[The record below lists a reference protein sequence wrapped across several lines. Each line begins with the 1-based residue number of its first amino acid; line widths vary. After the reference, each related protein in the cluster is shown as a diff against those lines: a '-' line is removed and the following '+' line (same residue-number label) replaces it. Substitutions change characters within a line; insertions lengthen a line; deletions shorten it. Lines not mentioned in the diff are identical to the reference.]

1 MYLLV
6 SYSTSWCLHFF
17 KMTIPPFSGR
27 WGWWGV
33 GVVSVG
39 WVSTEPW
46 WFGKH
51 RQRRKQWT
59 RTAPQ
64 GYSGGAGGENAKS
77 YVHGLNDSLSG
88 AWNWSRITIKQ
99 WPREVSCRREMID
112 IGQGLDLRCSNLTV
126 DTGLIH
132 LGASAEVAVTFFIF
146 KVNKSR
152 SPLALDTQMLPV
164 RL

>member
-1 MYLLV
+1 M
-6 SYSTSWCLHFF
+6 
-17 KMTIPPFSGR
+17 
-27 WGWWGV
+27 
-33 GVVSVG
+33 
-39 WVSTEPW
+39 
-46 WFGKH
+46 
-51 RQRRKQWT
+51 

-64 GYSGGAGGENAKS
+64 GYSGGADCGNAKS
-77 YVHGLNDSLSG
+77 YVYGLNDSLSS
-88 AWNWSRITIKQ
+88 AWNWSPITIKQ

-112 IGQGLDLRCSNLTV
+112 IGQGLDLLCSNLTV

-132 LGASAEVAVTFFIF
+132 LGASAEVAVTFLIL